1 MAELFLTKE
10 KSDDLK
16 PIVCVYCT
24 KFITFVEFDME
35 QHLVESHYLFSSYC
49 NTRSPTMERAI
60 VDGKKLGL
68 KVDPG
73 LLQQLNKDFLTFAKE
88 SIISKKYAGIHPDWI
103 PAPVS
108 QEVIQRLEKMKS
120 WSQLDISPR
129 STFTPIVSVEKFFSE
144 DWLLPL
150 RDHPIEKSPCY
161 PLIDFKA
168 AGKHILYFC
177 SLHPNIENIN
187 LESIEHH
194 CRYDNAT
201 AHKEE
206 IISRVNKVR

>member
-1 MAELFLTKE
+1 
-10 KSDDLK
+10 
-16 PIVCVYCT
+16 
-24 KFITFVEFDME
+24 
-35 QHLVESHYLFSSYC
+35 
-49 NTRSPTMERAI
+49 MERTI

-68 KVDPG
+68 EVDPI
-73 LLQQLNKDFLTFAKE
+73 LLQQLNKNFLE
-88 SIISKKYAGIHPDWI
+88 SITSKHVGAHPDWI
-103 PAPVS
+103 PAPTS
-108 QEVIQRLEKMKS
+108 QEVIQRLQEMKS
-120 WSQLDISPR
+120 WSKDISPR

-144 DWLLPL
+144 DLLLPL

-194 CRYDNAT
+194 CRYDNAA